1 MTLCWHQS
9 TVPTCGAEET
19 GPGWVT
25 RPMQQGTRFLWNL
38 KQRTRGSVGESSPV
52 WILFQSREQSLTL
65 SPSLHHMLLSR
76 GCWCL
81 FELLDS
87 ACVPC
92 PVAPSSRPRRGAPLL
107 LSDLCFLPPFLP
119 HTPPPSCFPLNK
131 HLWGPAG
138 GPVIENP
145 PSNAGDVCLVPGQGT
160 KISQAAE
167 QLSL

>member
-52 WILFQSREQSLTL
+52 WILFQSREQSLNPAPKPAPRATFPWVFL
-65 SPSLHHMLLSR
+65 PFKLP
-76 GCWCL
+76 
-81 FELLDS
+81 DS

-138 GPVIENP
+138 GPVIKNP